1 MDSLMLIST
10 ILTATLVASAVM
22 IPAKVRQN
30 GGR

>member
-10 ILTATLVASAVM
+10 MLTATLFVTAVM